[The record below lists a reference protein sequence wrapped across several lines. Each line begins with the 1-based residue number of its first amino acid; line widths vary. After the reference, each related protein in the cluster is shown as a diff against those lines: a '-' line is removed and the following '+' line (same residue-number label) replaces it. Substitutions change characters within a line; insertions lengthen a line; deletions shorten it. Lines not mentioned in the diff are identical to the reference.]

1 MKNKFLVSCSILIG
15 LLLGYLIFYTFYYI
29 NFDHL
34 NKISFS
40 SKQRLNVIK
49 KYYNILNHVRPEY
62 VKSTELVFSEINSFN
77 NNKKILMQGDS
88 WFEQINYPLNDDAKN
103 HHDIHNFTL
112 SDGDHK
118 SLNYIKKW
126 SQSKNIGVINAGTS
140 SYSPSLM
147 TVQLDVLE
155 KDFNIYPNII
165 VAYIDQTDINDENCR
180 YRHNKVYK
188 DNKLLS
194 VGGTTTLDRIAFNY
208 QRIIEI
214 SDIKYSSK
222 KKYLKVFDFANSE
235 IIFRL
240 NKFFVRNFY
249 KISNIFRNEKI
260 EKCSVYKKFTNK
272 NLNEISYFKSSLKEY
287 LNKAINKKTLD
298 KIYLVSFPHLRN
310 MKEIYEGTQQN
321 IIDVS
326 DLIHEVLNSDKE
338 IYSKKVEHIN
348 FSKLVKEKRD
358 LFAYDDFL
366 FDKIHLKKDA
376 HKLFI
381 GEIINR
387 IDKS

>member
-1 MKNKFLVSCSILIG
+1 
-15 LLLGYLIFYTFYYI
+15 
-29 NFDHL
+29 
-34 NKISFS
+34 
-40 SKQRLNVIK
+40 
-49 KYYNILNHVRPEY
+49 
-62 VKSTELVFSEINSFN
+62 
-77 NNKKILMQGDS
+77 MQGDS

-208 QRIIEI
+208 HRIIEI

-240 NKFFVRNFY
+240 NKFFLRNFY